1 METMIKISLVLASAS
16 FGGLVALV
24 YFVYKLYKDA
34 YRVITVHFLAIDN
47 VKDEFE
53 LIKRKHQEIVE
64 RIKKIEEEIEHE
76 LLTNE
81 LFADEYEYQEWLAKE
96 SEKDKEEK

>member
-1 METMIKISLVLASAS
+1 MEIMVKIFLVLAPIS
-16 FGGLVALV
+16 FVGLVVLTC
-24 YFVYKLYKDA
+24 FIYKLYKDA

-47 VKDEFE
+47 MKDEFE
-53 LIKRKHQEIVE
+53 LLKSKHQEIVE
-64 RIKKIEEEIEHE
+64 RIKKIELDMEHE

-96 SEKDKEEK
+96 SKTEKEE